1 MHVAKKNSNA
11 VKSSVSLKQNQFGR
25 LHWRTVNFFS
35 FKGRYGRGGWAG
47 VIYNFFAK
55 KVVALQLSGID

>member
-35 FKGRYGRGGWAG
+35 FKGRYVFYCGYGGGGAG
-47 VIYNFFAK
+47 
-55 KVVALQLSGID
+55 GPG